1 MALTVAQDGSATG
14 ASTTPTT
21 SINITEASNQTLVVF
36 LAVDDSVDQNGTFTY
51 DSVSMGTAI
60 AENTSGTGLY
70 CGVWILKN
78 PNSGSALTLSG
89 TIDNSRT
96 WGVIWAVLND
106 NDQTTAYDSGTIQT
120 SNSASATTSGVTV
133 SSATNDLVLSFL
145 AVNNKAEGVISFSG
159 TGQTGFEALTCG
171 ENAMAIEG
179 TYTAGAASVT
189 TAWSW
194 DTGAG
199 KSEIGIDFNVA
210 AGGGGP
216 SIAAIAR
223 FYEMLRTV

>member
-120 SNSASATTSGVTV
+120 SNSASATTSAVTV
-133 SSATNDLVLSFL
+133 SSATNDLVLDFI
-145 AVNNKAEGVISFSG
+145 AVNNKAAAGVTSSG
-159 TGQTGFEALTCG
+159 TGQTGFEELTCG

-179 TYTAGAASVT
+179 TYFAGAASVT
-189 TAWSW
+189 SAWSW
-194 DTGAG
+194 SGATSR
-199 KSEIGIDFNVA
+199 SEIGIDFNVTAGA
-210 AGGGGP
+210 ALDP
-216 SIAAIAR
+216 IR
-223 FYEMLRTV
+223 LVWRQ